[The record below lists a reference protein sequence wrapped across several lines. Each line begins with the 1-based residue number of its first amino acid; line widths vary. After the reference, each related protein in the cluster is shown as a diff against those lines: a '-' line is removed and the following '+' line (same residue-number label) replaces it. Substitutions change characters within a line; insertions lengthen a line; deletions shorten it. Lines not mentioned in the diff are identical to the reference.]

1 MRNSYHDKELNR
13 LLAEADELL
22 SDVNLNLYETP
33 AEEQARKQAEA
44 AEAARKQAE
53 EDRKRAAAEA
63 AERARRQKEAAARQ
77 VAAEAEA
84 QARRQAEEAARQAA
98 AEAETQA
105 RRQEE
110 EAARQAAAEAEAQ
123 ARRQEEEAARQAA
136 AEAEAQ
142 ARRQAAEA
150 AKRAEAEAEAVR
162 RQVAVEAAEAARRQ
176 AEKAV
181 HKQAEPV
188 EEVSEAAEE
197 ETAVAE
203 PVSEQ
208 TEDDKKRK
216 VNVLRDSVWGT
227 VCYAALTMI
236 YMEVILHFAVYRTMD
251 TNVFQS
257 AAFAAAAGCIIVLAV
272 SWLPEKVNHI
282 VCMILLI
289 LGCGWF
295 DFQIISHSWN
305 ESYALLSMDIGYPLQ
320 VLKNVIPALQSI
332 GADMVWMV
340 LMFAPVILFGIFGRK
355 LLPLHR
361 AGWMNRVLMGLA
373 GILLAVVGFL
383 CIEAHGVGEGTP
395 YETVRRFDANV
406 DQEQAVEQMGIT
418 GTVLLEGM
426 EAFR

>member
-63 AERARRQKEAAARQ
+63 AERARRQKEAARQ
-77 VAAEAEA
+77 V
-84 QARRQAEEAARQAA
+84 
-98 AEAETQA
+98 
-105 RRQEE
+105 
-110 EAARQAAAEAEAQ
+110 AAEAEAQ

-136 AEAEAQ
+136 AAAEAQARRQAEAAARQAAAEAEAQ
-142 ARRQAAEA
+142 ARRQAEEAARQVAAEAEAQARRQAEEA

-176 AEKAV
+176 AEEAV

-188 EEVSEAAEE
+188 EAAEE

-320 VLKNVIPALQSI
+320 VLKNIIPALQST

-406 DQEQAVEQMGIT
+406 DQEQAVEQMGII

>member
-1 MRNSYHDKELNR
+1 M
-13 LLAEADELL
+13 
-22 SDVNLNLYETP
+22 
-33 AEEQARKQAEA
+33 
-44 AEAARKQAE
+44 
-53 EDRKRAAAEA
+53 
-63 AERARRQKEAAARQ
+63 
-77 VAAEAEA
+77 AAEAEA
-84 QARRQAEEAARQAA
+84 QTRRQA
-98 AEAETQA
+98 
-105 RRQEE
+105 
-110 EAARQAAAEAEAQ
+110 
-123 ARRQEEEAARQAA
+123 EEAARQAA

-142 ARRQAAEA
+142 ARRQAEEA
-150 AKRAEAEAEAVR
+150 AKRAVAEAEAVR

-176 AEKAV
+176 AEEAV

-320 VLKNVIPALQSI
+320 VLKNIIPALQSI

-355 LLPLHR
+355 LLPLR
-361 AGWMNRVLMGLA
+361 RSGWMNRVLMGLA

-383 CIEAHGVGEGTP
+383 CIEAHGAGEGTP

>member
-63 AERARRQKEAAARQ
+63 AERARRQAEEAARQ
-77 VAAEAEA
+77 AAAEAEA

-98 AEAETQA
+98 AEAE
-105 RRQEE
+105 
-110 EAARQAAAEAEAQ
+110 AQ
-123 ARRQEEEAARQAA
+123 ARQQAEEAARQAA

-142 ARRQAAEA
+142 ARRQAEEA
-150 AKRAEAEAEAVR
+150 ARRAEAEAEAVR

-176 AEKAV
+176 AEEAV
-181 HKQAEPV
+181 HRQAKPV

-227 VCYAALTMI
+227 VCYAAMTMI
-236 YMEVILHFAVYRTMD
+236 YMEVILHLAVYDTMD

-320 VLKNVIPALQSI
+320 VLKNIVPALQST

-340 LMFAPVILFGIFGRK
+340 LMFAPVILFGIVGRK
-355 LLPLHR
+355 LLPLR
-361 AGWMNRVLMGLA
+361 RSGWMNRVLMGLA
-373 GILLAVVGFL
+373 GLLLAVVGFL
-383 CIEAHGVGEGTP
+383 CIEAHGAGEGTP